1 MVGAKNSTAKSAD
14 NGSPR
19 LAVKGNTAK
28 PGGGFHVGHAS
39 STAAPA
45 AYSRRRF
52 APPYFPRLV
61 HQETEAYH
69 DALLCLTS
77 FLIQLSFSL
86 SQVK

>member
-52 APPYFPRLV
+52 APPYFARLV

-69 DALLCLTS
+69 DALRCLLAS
-77 FLIQLSFSL
+77 LFNFLFL
-86 SQVK
+86 